1 LRLSPLIAQKS
12 PLDLNKIVE
21 FASTSK
27 DPLLVRKGLKV
38 GDMLNEL
45 IDLKQVSPDDHY
57 ALLTEEISQELL
69 HLGNLAEKVEK
80 ELNSLSIVYQAIQDH
95 NDYLKSQLET
105 YKAYLYNIRNQS
117 SANISSKAKTL
128 KAITPLKFTH
138 QKLELEGVI
147 STSNVPQN
155 RFS

>member
-105 YKAYLYNIRNQS
+105 S